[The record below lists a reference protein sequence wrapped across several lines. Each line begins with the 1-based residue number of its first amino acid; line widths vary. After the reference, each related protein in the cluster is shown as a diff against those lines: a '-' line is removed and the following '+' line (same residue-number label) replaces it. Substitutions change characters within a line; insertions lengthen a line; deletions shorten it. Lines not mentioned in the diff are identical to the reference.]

1 MATYPMKDPIYMLT
15 SVMMAAAV
23 WGERQNAALTQIKLI
38 QNEAFAAAA
47 NDIYQCEG
55 AT

>member
-1 MATYPMKDPIYMLT
+1 MLT
-15 SVMMAAAV
+15 SVTMVTPV

-38 QNEAFAAAA
+38 QIEAFAAAA
-47 NDIYQCEG
+47 IDIYKCDG